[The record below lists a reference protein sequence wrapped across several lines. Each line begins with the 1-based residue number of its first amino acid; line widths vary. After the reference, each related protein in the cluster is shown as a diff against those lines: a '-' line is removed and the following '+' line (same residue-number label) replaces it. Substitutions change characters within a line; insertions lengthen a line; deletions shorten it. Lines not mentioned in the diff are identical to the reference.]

1 MLSLTRDTVMKSL
14 VSRKFQVANAEEVTF
29 YLIIIENLNTIKFFH
44 FKVNSPLYVE
54 QAYYARDAL
63 AKDIYE
69 RTFNWILKMINTS
82 LEVNLGLHLINL
94 F

>member
-14 VSRKFQVANAEEVTF
+14 VSRKFQIANAEEVNF
-29 YLIIIENLNTIKFFH
+29 YLIITVNFNTIKQFYS
-44 FKVNSPLYVE
+44 KVNSPLYVE

-82 LEVNLGLHLINL
+82 LEVNLGLYLINI